1 MLCSFLCCAK
11 KYTLINL
18 ICLACVRMVRSLY
31 TGNWKDPQCTVG
43 YYYHILFLY
52 HVKAAVRHIVR
63 ANNGLCRA
71 ECVCARACVCVCASG
86 TLSVSKFVYVSQG
99 TFLESMCLTE
109 GGRER
114 LHYDHVCVCLSMF
127 VCLYVS

>member
-1 MLCSFLCCAK
+1 MVCAV
-11 KYTLINL
+11 LSV
-18 ICLACVRMVRSLY
+18 CVR
-31 TGNWKDPQCTVG
+31 
-43 YYYHILFLY
+43 
-52 HVKAAVRHIVR
+52 
-63 ANNGLCRA
+63 
-71 ECVCARACVCVCASG
+71 ARVCVCASG